1 MSQPVINLALLHD
14 GSPTAIDAYAA
25 AFRSL
30 DPLAEF
36 TQTNIPYNE
45 LYDVG
50 GFGLSSPV
58 CRKNENILGT
68 PNSFTKWDG
77 KAMRKG
83 FKHFAKLTAEE
94 PFTTS
99 AWLMESYGR
108 KGPQSIDEESTA
120 VAPEERR
127 RHLLTSPMLW
137 WQGDDSKDEKKA
149 LEVGKQIQEAIRP
162 KGEPHTYVNY
172 AVGGEPL
179 SEMYGR
185 EKDRMKKLKDLK
197 KKWDPRNKFGFYA
210 PIA

>member
-1 MSQPVINLALLHD
+1 M
-14 GSPTAIDAYAA
+14 
-25 AFRSL
+25 
-30 DPLAEF
+30 
-36 TQTNIPYNE
+36 
-45 LYDVG
+45 G
-50 GFGLSSPV
+50 GFGLTSPV
-58 CRKNENILGT
+58 CRKNENIFGT

-83 FKHFAKLTAEE
+83 FKKFAKLTSED

-108 KGPQSIDEESTA
+108 KGPQSIAEESTA

-137 WQGDDSKDEKKA
+137 WKGDDSKDEKKA
-149 LEVGKQIQEAIRP
+149 LKVGKEIQEAIRP

-172 AVGGEPL
+172 AYGGEPL
-179 SEMYGR
+179 QETYGR
-185 EKDRMKKLKDLK
+185 EKERINKLKDLK